1 MKLISQHAIISIL
14 VQDQEEALRFYTQ
27 KLGLEKRRDVTYGPG
42 MRLLTVALKGQQKPE
57 LVLAKPDLSL
67 ISEER
72 VKELLEHIGCKV
84 SSIFVTDNCHYEYES
99 LAARGVPFLCAP
111 TTQLYGVEA
120 VFKDPYGNTFSLL
133 EAAPGIRT
141 QLEQSDFGTAA

>member
-1 MKLISQHAIISIL
+1 MKLISQHAIISVL

-27 KLGLEKRRDVTYGPG
+27 KLGLEKRRDITYGPG

-57 LVLAKPDLSL
+57 LVLAKPDPSLSG
-67 ISEER
+67 EER
-72 VKELLEHIGCKV
+72 VKELLEHIGRKV
-84 SSIFVTDNCHYEYES
+84 SSIFVTDNCHGEYES
-99 LAARGVPFLCAP
+99 LVARGVPFICAP

-133 EAAPGIRT
+133 EAAPGIRI
-141 QLEQSDFGTAA
+141 QLERSDFGTAA